1 MSENN
6 NLDVTRIIPIEI
18 EDEIKKSFIEYAMSV
33 IADRA
38 LPDVRDGLKPVH
50 RRILYAMLL
59 LGFLPEK
66 SYRKCATTV
75 GEVLGKFHPHG
86 DMAVYDSLVRMAQ
99 DFSLRYTLVDGH
111 GNFGSRDG
119 DSAAAMRYTESRLTK
134 MAAELLSDINKD
146 TVDFKPNFDDH
157 EMEPVVLPARFP
169 NLLVNGSS
177 GIAVGMAT
185 NIPPHNLGEVIDG
198 IYALID
204 NPEITIE
211 ELNDFIK
218 GPDFPTYGII
228 IGRSG
233 IRQAYKTGKGRIVVR
248 SRTEIEETA
257 NGKTRIIVKEIPY
270 QVNKA
275 RLIEKIAELVK
286 DKKLDGIS
294 DINDESDRNDQVR
307 IVITL
312 KRDANVNVTLNR
324 LFKHTQMQSAFNVNM
339 LALVPTKDKGYEPK
353 TLTLKQALEHYI
365 EHQVEVIRRRTKFD
379 LDKAEARAHVLEGL
393 IKAVDILDEVIATIR
408 QSKNEPDAKIN
419 LMEKFEFT
427 DRQAQAIV
435 DMRLGRLTGLEILKL
450 QGEFDELKGKIEY
463 YRGVLSN
470 RHAVEIVIKEELAQI
485 KKKYADDRRTKITAG
500 EMDFEDE
507 DLIPEETV
515 AITLTNFGYIKR
527 LPVDTYK
534 SQRRGGRG
542 ITGLST
548 REEDYVVDLFLTST
562 HSYILFFTSNG
573 KVYKLKGY
581 QIPEAGRTAKG
592 TAIVNLLQLDA
603 GEKITT
609 VIPIHDL
616 DEDSSL
622 IMSTLKGTVKK
633 THLKSF
639 ANIRKGGIIAITL
652 REDDEL
658 ITVKMTDGDSR
669 IILATE
675 LGMSITF
682 HEEDVRIM
690 GRSAQGVMGIRL
702 ADDDNVIGMEV
713 ISDNETIL
721 SITENGFG
729 KRTYAEE
736 YSVQKRGGKGI
747 LNYRVTEKT
756 GHVVGTK
763 IVSDEDD
770 ILLISTSGI
779 IIRMCSNEIS
789 ILGRATQGVTL
800 MRTDGDNK
808 VVSLA
813 KIIPEDDDESEADE
827 MSDDT
832 MSDMDE
838 AELDTGETMEEGD
851 E

>member
-1 MSENN
+1 
-6 NLDVTRIIPIEI
+6 
-18 EDEIKKSFIEYAMSV
+18 
-33 IADRA
+33 
-38 LPDVRDGLKPVH
+38 
-50 RRILYAMLL
+50 ILYAMLL
-59 LGFLPEK
+59 LGFLPDK

-134 MAAELLSDINKD
+134 MAAELLNDINKD

-204 NPEITIE
+204 DPEISIE
-211 ELNDFIK
+211 ELNEHIK
-218 GPDFPTYGII
+218 GPDFPTHGII
-228 IGRSG
+228 IGKSG
-233 IRQAYKTGKGRIVVR
+233 IREAYKTGKGQVVVR
-248 SRTEIEETA
+248 SLTEIEETA
-257 NGKTRIIVKEIPY
+257 SGKTRIIVKEIPY

-286 DKKLDGIS
+286 DKKLDGIA
-294 DINDESDRNDQVR
+294 DINDESDRNDPVR

-339 LALVPTKDKGYEPK
+339 LALVPTKEKGYEPK

-408 QSKNEPDAKIN
+408 QSGNEPEAKTN
-419 LMEKFEFT
+419 LMEKFDFS

-450 QGEFDELKGKIEY
+450 QGEYDELKGKIEY
-463 YRGVLSN
+463 YTGVLSS
-470 RHAVEIVIKEELAQI
+470 RQEVEIVIKEELAQI
-485 KKKYADDRRTKITAG
+485 KKKYADERRTKITAG

-515 AITLTNFGYIKR
+515 AITLTNLGYIKR

-573 KVYKLKGY
+573 KVFKLKGY

-592 TAIVNLLQLDA
+592 TAVVNLLQLEA

-609 VIPIHDL
+609 VIPLPDM
-616 DEDSSL
+616 DGDQNL
-622 IMSTLKGTVKK
+622 IMSTLKGTIKK
-633 THLKSF
+633 TPLKSF

-652 REDDEL
+652 IEDDEL
-658 ITVKMTDGDSR
+658 ITVKMTDGNSR
-669 IILATE
+669 VFLATA

-682 HEEDVRIM
+682 HESDVRKM
-690 GRSAQGVMGIRL
+690 GRTAQGVMGIRL

-713 ISDNETIL
+713 VSENETIL

-736 YSVQKRGGKGI
+736 YSIQKRGGKGI

-756 GHVVGTK
+756 GNVVGTK

-779 IIRMCSNEIS
+779 IIRMASHEIS
-789 ILGRATQGVTL
+789 ILGRATQG
-800 MRTDGDNK
+800 
-808 VVSLA
+808 
-813 KIIPEDDDESEADE
+813 
-827 MSDDT
+827 
-832 MSDMDE
+832 
-838 AELDTGETMEEGD
+838 
-851 E
+851 

>member
-1 MSENN
+1 MSEEYNK
-6 NLDVTRIIPIEI
+6 DVARIIPIEI
-18 EDEIKKSFIEYAMSV
+18 EDEIKKSFLEYAMSV

-66 SYRKCATTV
+66 SHRKCASTV
-75 GEVLGKFHPHG
+75 GEVLAKFHPHG

-119 DSAAAMRYTESRLTK
+119 DSAAAMRYTEAKLTK
-134 MAAELLSDINKD
+134 MAAELLHDINKD
-146 TVDFKPNFDDH
+146 TVDFKSNFDDH

-198 IYALID
+198 IFAMID

-211 ELNDFIK
+211 ELNDLIK
-218 GPDFPTYGII
+218 GPDFPTYGTI
-228 IGRSG
+228 IGKSG
-233 IRQAYKTGKGRIVVR
+233 IRQAYKTGKGRVVVR
-248 SRTEIEETA
+248 AKTEIEESSAGRTL
-257 NGKTRIIVKEIPY
+257 IIVKELPY

-275 RLIEKIAELVK
+275 RLIEKIADLVK
-286 DKKLDGIS
+286 DKKIDGIS
-294 DINDESDRNDQVR
+294 DINDESDRNDPVR
-307 IVITL
+307 IVITM

-324 LFKHTQMQSAFNVNM
+324 LFKHTQLQSAFNVNM
-339 LALVPTKDKGYEPK
+339 LALIPTKEKGYEPK
-353 TLTLKQALEHYI
+353 LLSLKQALEHYI
-365 EHQVEVIRRRTKFD
+365 EHQVEVVGRRTKFD

-408 QSKNEPDAKIN
+408 QSKNEPEAKIN
-419 LMEKFEFT
+419 LMEKFQFT

-450 QGEFDELKGKIEY
+450 QGEFDDLTGKIKHY
-463 YRGVLSN
+463 NAVLADRTMIES
-470 RHAVEIVIKEELAQI
+470 IVKEELSI
-485 KKKYADDRRTKITAG
+485 IRKKYADDRRTEITTDEA
-500 EMDFEDE
+500 DFEDE
-507 DLIPEETV
+507 DLIQEEKAV
-515 AITLTNFGYIKR
+515 ITLTHFGYIKR
-527 LPVDTYK
+527 LPADTYK

-562 HSYILFFTSNG
+562 HAYILFFTSRG

-592 TAIVNLLQLDA
+592 TAVVNLLQLDP

-609 VIPIHDL
+609 VIPVADMEEEL
-616 DEDSSL
+616 NL
-622 IMSTLKGTVKK
+622 FMCTLSGVVKK
-633 THLKSF
+633 TPLKAF
-639 ANIRKGGIIAITL
+639 AHIRKGGIIALTL
-652 REDDEL
+652 RDDDEL
-658 ITVKMTDGDSR
+658 IGVKLTTGECTIM
-669 IILATE
+669 IATHR
-675 LGMSITF
+675 GMSIKF
-682 HEEDVRIM
+682 NEDNVRKM
-690 GRSAQGVMGIRL
+690 GRGAQGVMGIRL
-702 ADDDNVIGMEV
+702 SPDDYVVGMEV
-713 ISDNETIL
+713 VREEDTIL
-721 SITENGFG
+721 AVTENGFG
-729 KRTYAEE
+729 KRTYVEE
-736 YSVQKRGGKGI
+736 YSSQKRGGKGI
-747 LNYRVTEKT
+747 LTYKVTDKT
-756 GHVVGTK
+756 GNVIGTK
-763 IVSDEDD
+763 IVKDEDD

-779 IIRMCSNEIS
+779 IIRMRSDEIS

-800 MRTDGDNK
+800 MRTSGENK

-813 KIIPEDDDESEADE
+813 KIIPEDEEDESNE
-827 MSDDT
+827 T
-832 MSDMDE
+832 P
-838 AELDTGETMEEGD
+838 AEKE
-851 E
+851 

>member
-1 MSENN
+1 
-6 NLDVTRIIPIEI
+6 
-18 EDEIKKSFIEYAMSV
+18 
-33 IADRA
+33 
-38 LPDVRDGLKPVH
+38 
-50 RRILYAMLL
+50 
-59 LGFLPEK
+59 
-66 SYRKCATTV
+66 
-75 GEVLGKFHPHG
+75 
-86 DMAVYDSLVRMAQ
+86 
-99 DFSLRYTLVDGH
+99 
-111 GNFGSRDG
+111 
-119 DSAAAMRYTESRLTK
+119 MRYTESRLTK
-134 MAAELLSDINKD
+134 MAAELLNDINKD

-198 IYALID
+198 IYAMID

-211 ELNDFIK
+211 ELNEHIK
-218 GPDFPTYGII
+218 GPDFPTHGII
-228 IGRSG
+228 MGRSG
-233 IRQAYKTGKGRIVVR
+233 IREAYKTGKGRVVVR
-248 SRTEIEETA
+248 SLTEIEETA
-257 NGKTRIIVKEIPY
+257 SGKTRIIVKEIPY

-286 DKKLDGIS
+286 DKKIDGIA
-294 DINDESDRNDQVR
+294 DINDESDRNDAVR

-339 LALVPTKDKGYEPK
+339 LALVPTKEKGYEPK

-408 QSKNEPDAKIN
+408 QSGNEPEAKTN
-419 LMEKFEFT
+419 LMEKFEFS
-427 DRQAQAIV
+427 DRQSQAIV

-470 RHAVEIVIKEELAQI
+470 RHEVEIVIKEELAQI
-485 KKKYADDRRTKITAG
+485 KKKYADERRTKITAG

-515 AITLTNFGYIKR
+515 AITLTSFGYIKR

-573 KVYKLKGY
+573 KVFKLKGY

-592 TAIVNLLQLDA
+592 TAVVNLLQLDA

-609 VIPIHDL
+609 VIPLPDM
-616 DEDSSL
+616 DGDQNL
-622 IMSTLKGTVKK
+622 IMSTLKGTIKK
-633 THLKSF
+633 TPLKSF

-658 ITVKMTDGDSR
+658 IAVKMTEGDSNVF
-669 IILATE
+669 LATE
-675 LGMSITF
+675 HGMSITF
-682 HEEDVRIM
+682 HESDVRKM

-702 ADDDNVIGMEV
+702 ADDDSVIGMEI

-736 YSVQKRGGKGI
+736 YSIQKRGGKGI

-756 GHVVGTK
+756 GNVVGTK

-779 IIRMCSNEIS
+779 IIRMGSHEIS

-800 MRTDGDNK
+800 MRTDEDNK
-808 VVSLA
+808 VVSMA
-813 KIIPEDDDESEADE
+813 KIVPEDEDEEYEESEEEMEEEIEEDTIDEADE
-827 MSDDT
+827 GDPEDETEEADD
-832 MSDMDE
+832 SDMDI
-838 AELDTGETMEEGD
+838 
-851 E
+851 